1 MPSGLTSR
9 LRSSACRVGDRYPH
23 EYSDTGWMHHLRY
36 QCRHCAAYIVDL
48 DSADSDECHARLRQ
62 ALDDA
67 NRVHAKVV
75 GRLTK
80 RIKTQAASIAVL
92 RSDW

>member
-9 LRSSACRVGDRYPH
+9 LRSGTSRVGDRYPH
-23 EYSDTGWMHHLRY
+23 EYSDTGW
-36 QCRHCAAYIVDL
+36 CRHCAAYIVDL
-48 DSADSDECHARLRQ
+48 DSADSDECHARLRH
-62 ALDDA
+62 ALADA